1 MIFLKIFKIIMYIT
15 IPLLT
20 FVLYILYK
28 KQRDKD
34 EENRELIEIRQ
45 KKNYSKY
52 KIFSK
57 KADKIKLYLSQYG
70 VEYMFGIVTPLQYY
84 LVKIIC
90 TFVFVLF
97 AIKFIDNSLMLLA
110 GAALG
115 WFLINICIK
124 LSNDA
129 DNQAIAS
136 DIKNLYDTLRIQTRA
151 GVYLISSLEECY
163 MVVRNKRLKTAL
175 LQLRKEIAL
184 KHDISTAVEVL
195 TIKFKNEYIDSFAL
209 IIEQSL
215 RTGQS
220 VKLLSDISKQMED
233 LEHSINLRKRHKI
246 ETKFMFCTMLVF
258 LVIIFICMYAV
269 MGELSESMNL
279 F

>member
-1 MIFLKIFKIIMYIT
+1 MIFIKILKLIMYIG
-15 IPLLT
+15 IPVLT

-28 KQRDKD
+28 MQRDKD

-45 KKNYSKY
+45 KKKYSKY

-90 TFVFVLF
+90 MFVFTLF
-97 AIKFIDNSLMLLA
+97 ALKIMDNLMMVFI
-110 GAALG
+110 GGIFG
-115 WFLINICIK
+115 WFLPNICIK
-124 LSNDA
+124 ISNDS
-129 DNQAIAS
+129 DNQAIAA
-136 DIKNLYDTLRIQTRA
+136 DIKNLYDTLKIQARA

-215 RTGQS
+215 KTGQS
-220 VKLLSDISKQMED
+220 VKLLGDISKQMED
-233 LEHSINLRKRHKI
+233 LEHSINLRKKHKI
-246 ETKFMFCTMLVF
+246 ETKFMFCTMMVF

-269 MGELSESMNL
+269 IGELSQNFDL